1 MNFLATKEIGP
12 QGLHTCISKV
22 KPSHNRKFQS
32 PKPSHRNSVDK
43 NPHTKNSLREAV
55 AQNRTGLDSCKGGP
69 QVWTVARRVALT
81 KGCTTTMFS
90 RGRTT
95 TVHKVHKGSCTT
107 PVHKGSR
114 NTTVLK
120 GSRNTTVLKG
130 SRINYNSPQ
139 REPHHTTVLKGSRNN
154 YNKHFNSRWKEGR
167 SKERGSAHLRSSR
180 AYNKKCC
187 EG

>member
-32 PKPSHRNSVDK
+32 PKPSHKNSVDK
-43 NPHTKNSLREAV
+43 NPHTKNSLREVV

-69 QVWTVARRVALT
+69 QVWTVARRAALT

-95 TVHKVHKGSCTT
+95 SPATPHQFTRGAVTT
-107 PVHKGSR
+107 VHKGSR
-114 NTTVLK
+114 TTQQSSRGASTTIVLK
-120 GSRNTTVLKG
+120 GSPH
-130 SRINYNSPQ
+130 NSPQ
-139 REPHHTTVLKGSRNN
+139 REPQQLQQTLQQQM
-154 YNKHFNSRWKEGR
+154 EGGPQQRERIR
-167 SKERGSAHLRSSR
+167 SP
-180 AYNKKCC
+180 
-187 EG
+187 